1 MEIIDQYSRIKRIS
15 DNEYSFHFE
24 KYLSEGWN
32 LFRKAPLL
40 LALYTLIFLCVIT
53 LLNFIPLIGAIVSAI
68 VIPILIGGFYVGIKK
83 LDDANSVEI
92 GDFFESSD
100 NWLQL
105 FVFGV
110 VSGLL
115 VSLGYLLL
123 VLPGIWFSVAILFG
137 YPLVVFAKIEFWDS
151 IKISANIINKKWFNF
166 FGLVI
171 VLILINIV
179 GTIPVGLGLFI
190 TIPFSFATIY
200 ACYKDIVGFGITAER
215 DITDHLVD
223 DL

>member
-1 MEIIDQYSRIKRIS
+1 M
-15 DNEYSFHFE
+15 
-24 KYLSEGWN
+24 
-32 LFRKAPLL
+32 
-40 LALYTLIFLCVIT
+40 
-53 LLNFIPLIGAIVSAI
+53 
-68 VIPILIGGFYVGIKK
+68 
-83 LDDANSVEI
+83 
-92 GDFFESSD
+92 
-100 NWLQL
+100 
-105 FVFGV
+105 
-110 VSGLL
+110 
-115 VSLGYLLL
+115 
-123 VLPGIWFSVAILFG
+123 
-137 YPLVVFAKIEFWDS
+137 VFAKIEFWDS
-151 IKISANIINKKWFNF
+151 IKISAKIINKKWFNF

>member
-15 DNEYSFHFE
+15 ENEYSFHFE

-92 GDFFESSD
+92 GDFFESSE

>member
-15 DNEYSFHFE
+15 ENEYSFHFE

-32 LFRKAPLL
+32 LFRKAPLQ
-40 LALYTLIFLCVIT
+40 LALYTLIFLGVIT

-68 VIPILIGGFYVGIKK
+68 VVPILIGGFYVGIKK

-92 GDFFESSD
+92 GDFFESSE

-151 IKISANIINKKWFNF
+151 IKISAKIINKKWFNF

-200 ACYKDIVGFGITAER
+200 ACYKDIVGFGITSER

>member
-15 DNEYSFHFE
+15 ENEYSFHFE

-53 LLNFIPLIGAIVSAI
+53 LLNFIPLIGAIVCAI

-200 ACYKDIVGFGITAER
+200 ACYKDRVGFGITAER

>member
-15 DNEYSFHFE
+15 ENEYSFHFE

-40 LALYTLIFLCVIT
+40 LALYTLIFLGVIT

>member
-15 DNEYSFHFE
+15 ENEYSFHFE